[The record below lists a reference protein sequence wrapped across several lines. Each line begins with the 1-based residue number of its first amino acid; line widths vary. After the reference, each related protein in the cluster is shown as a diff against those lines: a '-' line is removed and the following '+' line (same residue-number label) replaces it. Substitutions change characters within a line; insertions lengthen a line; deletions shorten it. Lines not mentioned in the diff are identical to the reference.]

1 MAGEFLVAA
10 WENLVPQTRIEPVPW
25 ELGIVATGP
34 SGESLDSFFF
44 FFFGFLIDSPELNF
58 SFLVPRLESRRKLR
72 LNEGGSCIPRARKEV
87 CL

>member
-1 MAGEFLVAA
+1 MQYAGFSVVAGEFLVAA

-44 FFFGFLIDSPELNF
+44 FFFGFFIDSPELI
-58 SFLVPRLESRRKLR
+58 SASLSPDWSLEG
-72 LNEGGSCIPRARKEV
+72 N
-87 CL
+87 

>member
-44 FFFGFLIDSPELNF
+44 FFFWILD
-58 SFLVPRLESRRKLR
+58 R
-72 LNEGGSCIPRARKEV
+72 
-87 CL
+87 